1 MRISLLCNDRIAL
14 PALDYLLNHD
24 LLTAVAMTDR
34 NREIH
39 TVVKKRCED
48 SGVSYTSF
56 SKKEFTSQ
64 LIDWLTTNSPDMV
77 LVMTFPFKI
86 PGEALR
92 LPKYGFINFHY
103 APLPEWRGSNP
114 LFWMIRN
121 KVVLGSVT
129 VHRMTEDY
137 DAGPIILERS
147 LPLGNNI
154 NFGIY
159 YTQLAY
165 TGLQL
170 TIDLLK
176 DPEIAFSQQKEQD
189 HSKAKWYGHPQPA
202 DLMIDWQLMEAE
214 EICSLIQACNPWNR
228 GAGTK
233 WNGWTFGITYASVAQ
248 AGDKITVQPGTI
260 LSVDPANG
268 FVIACKSGK
277 AIIGEVVYC
286 EEGFYPGYCLSAFG
300 LKQHDRLS

>member
-14 PALDYLLNHD
+14 PALDYLLEKG
-24 LLTAVAMTDR
+24 LLNAVGMPDR
-34 NREIH
+34 NNEIQA
-39 TVVKKRCED
+39 VVKQRCE
-48 SGVSYTSF
+48 SANIHLQLF
-56 SKKEFTSQ
+56 PKKEFGKHILS
-64 LIDWLTTNSPDMV
+64 WLTTHSADMV

-86 PGEALR
+86 PAEALH
-92 LPKYGFINFHY
+92 LPKHGFVNFHY

-121 KVVLGSVT
+121 KVTTGGVT
-129 VHRMTEDY
+129 VHRMNQDY
-137 DAGPIILERS
+137 DAGPIVLERS
-147 LPLGNNI
+147 LPLGDNI

-176 DPEIAFSQQKEQD
+176 DPENIFSQQKEQD
-189 HSKAKWYGHPQPA
+189 HSKANWYGRPQHS
-202 DLMIDWQLMEAE
+202 DLFIDWQTMEAE
-214 EICSLIQACNPWNR
+214 DISSLVKACNPWNK

-233 WNGWTFGITYASVAQ
+233 WKNWTFGITYASVASLNNTV
-248 AGDKITVQPGTI
+248 TVQPGTI
-260 LSVDPANG
+260 LSIDPANG
-268 FVIACKSGK
+268 FTVACKNGK
-277 AIIGEVVYC
+277 AIIAEVVYC

-300 LKQHDRLS
+300 LKQHDCLL